1 MVQVRS
7 VQPPAVANV
16 AGNRLARPGGV
27 GQAFKKLKV
36 GLQPRLTDT
45 RKAALSSHLQLS
57 VQLRTLLEEA
67 GLTEERL
74 QLRGGRKGGYFWQT
88 SDAMTC
94 E

>member
-1 MVQVRS
+1 M
-7 VQPPAVANV
+7 ANV

-36 GLQPRLTDT
+36 GLQPRLTET
-45 RKAALSSHLQLS
+45 RKLALSSHIQLS